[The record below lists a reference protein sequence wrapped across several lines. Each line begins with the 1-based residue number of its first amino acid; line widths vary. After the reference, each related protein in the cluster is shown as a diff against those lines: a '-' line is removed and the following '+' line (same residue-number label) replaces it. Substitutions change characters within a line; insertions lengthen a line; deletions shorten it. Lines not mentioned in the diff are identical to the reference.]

1 LQKPKKPK
9 PPRPKSNFLST
20 RQKVELSPSLQ
31 RAGRTVYNAGSTVY
45 KAGKTVV
52 NASIK
57 AVNDSLTTLKKIM
70 KDREDATRAA
80 REAANEERKRT
91 KTAFYNMSRKLEN
104 QYTKTPEEISDKA
117 KQGMQ
122 NLQNRVRRREQ
133 NRNRRR

>member
-1 LQKPKKPK
+1 M
-9 PPRPKSNFLST
+9 N

-31 RAGRTVYNAGSTVY
+31 RAGRTVYNAGRTVY
-45 KAGKTVV
+45 NAGKTVV

-57 AVNDSLTTLKKIM
+57 AVNDSVTTLKKIM

-91 KTAFYNMSRKLEN
+91 KTALYNMSRKLEN
-104 QYTKTPEEISDKA
+104 KYTKTPEEKSDESEEAMKA
-117 KQGMQ
+117 
-122 NLQNRVRRREQ
+122 LQNKVYESER